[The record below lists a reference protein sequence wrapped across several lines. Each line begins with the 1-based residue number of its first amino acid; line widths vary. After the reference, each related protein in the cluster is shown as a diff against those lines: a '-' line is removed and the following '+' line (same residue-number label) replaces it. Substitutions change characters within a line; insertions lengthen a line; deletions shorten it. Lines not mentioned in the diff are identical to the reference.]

1 MWLVLSLVLCGVCA
15 VLLMATGPRWFWAL
29 TKKHQRFM
37 TAETE
42 QFFIARFVF
51 IQSRAVVGMVWVV
64 LLCLATVLVI
74 IGVPVGLVVV
84 LKLVVLLAWPFFLRY
99 LHKKRIERFEKQFPD
114 FMLALASALRA
125 GSSLRIGL
133 QRLVP
138 HSQEPIRQ
146 ELELCLK
153 ELRMGLSLSQALN
166 HLHQRTKCE
175 STALFKSALVVA
187 GQSGG
192 GLAELL
198 ENMAQT
204 ISTRTY
210 IEGRINALTAQGRLQ
225 AWIMVLL
232 PVIVG
237 VALYAIDANLV
248 APLWQE
254 RVGQILL
261 TVMVVLELI
270 GLWWIQRLVTVP
282 L

>member
-1 MWLVLSLVLCGVCA
+1 MWLGLSLVLFGVCA
-15 VLLMATGPRWFWAL
+15 VLIMALAPKWFWGL
-29 TKKHQRFM
+29 SKKHQHFM
-37 TAETE
+37 ASETE
-42 QFFIARFVF
+42 QFFSARFVF
-51 IQSRAVVGMVWVV
+51 IQSRAVVSLIWAV
-64 LLCLATVLVI
+64 LFCMAIV
-74 IGVPVGLVVV
+74 
-84 LKLVVLLAWPFFLRY
+84 LVVLGITMVLVAVLELVVLISWPLSLRY

-138 HSQEPIRQ
+138 HSQEPVRQ

-153 ELRMGLSLSQALN
+153 ELRMGLSLAQVLTQ
-166 HLHQRTKCE
+166 LHRRTQCE

-192 GLAELL
+192 GLADLL

-204 ISTRTY
+204 ISTRIY

-232 PVIVG
+232 PPLVG
-237 VALYAIDANLV
+237 GALYVIDASLIE
-248 APLWQE
+248 PLWQE
-254 RVGQILL
+254 RTGRILL
-261 TVMVVLELI
+261 VVMVVLELI
-270 GLWWIQRLVTVP
+270 GVWWIQRLVTVP